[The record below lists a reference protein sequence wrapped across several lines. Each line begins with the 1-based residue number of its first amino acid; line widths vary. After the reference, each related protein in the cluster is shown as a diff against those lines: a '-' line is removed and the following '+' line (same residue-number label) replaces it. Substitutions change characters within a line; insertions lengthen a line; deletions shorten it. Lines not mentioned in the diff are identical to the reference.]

1 MLLPNASIPQQLKLE
16 MYRGTREIQEK
27 GRVDRFTALMYLLF
41 IVLGWLNIYAA
52 SFDLENAV
60 SMFDLSGRAGMQLV
74 WMGTSLLLAFAL
86 LKIDTSFYETYAFVA
101 YIAGIALLIIT
112 LVVAPEIKGS
122 RSWLVIGPVRL
133 QPAEFMKFIIA
144 LTLAKIFNVYNFRLM
159 ERKNLIIVFSLI
171 FLPLVLVILQS
182 ETGTALVYLSLIFV
196 LYREGLPGGIL
207 IMGVAAILYFVLA
220 IRFSDVQLG
229 MLSVGEFIAVI
240 LIIVFAAAM
249 VWNYVKRRETAFII
263 IGLGLIVLAAGWI
276 MHFFNLPVNPGLLA
290 LVALG
295 LVAVYLAYLS
305 LRFWKKVYLYILLF
319 VVGSFAFVESSE
331 YVFND
336 VLQPHQQ
343 MRIKVTLGMEQDLR
357 GSGYHVGQSKIA
369 IGSGGMSGKGFLNG
383 TQTKLKYVPEQDTDF
398 IFCTIGEEWGFIGST
413 IILLLFA
420 VFILRLISLA
430 ERQTTIFGRVYGY
443 GVVSIFLFHLLVN
456 IGMVIGIMPVIGIPL
471 PFFSYGGS
479 SLWGFTILL
488 FIFLRIDKGRKRA

>member
-1 MLLPNASIPQQLKLE
+1 
-16 MYRGTREIQEK
+16 MYRGINEIQEK
-27 GRVDRFTALMYLLF
+27 GRVDWFTVSMYLLF
-41 IVLGWLNIYAA
+41 IVLGWFDIYAA

-60 SMFDLSGRAGMQLV
+60 SMFDLSGRAGMQLL
-74 WMGTSLLLAFAL
+74 WMGTSLMLAFAL
-86 LKIDTSFYETYAFVA
+86 IKIDTSFYETYAIVA
-101 YIAGIALLIIT
+101 YVVGIALLVIT
-112 LVVAPEIKGS
+112 LIVAREINGS
-122 RSWLVIGPVRL
+122 RSWLVIGELRL

-144 LTLAKIFNVYNFRLM
+144 LMLAKIFNVYNFRLM
-159 ERKNLIIVFSLI
+159 ERKNLVIVSALI
-171 FLPLVLVILQS
+171 LLPLILVVLQS

-207 IMGVAAILYFVLA
+207 FMGVAAILYFVLA

-229 MLSVGEFIAVI
+229 MLSVGEFITVI

-249 VWNYVKRRETAFII
+249 VWNYVKRREVVFMI
-263 IGLGLIVLAAGWI
+263 IGLALIVLAVGLVL
-276 MHFFNLPVNPGLLA
+276 HFLNIPVNPGLMA

-295 LVAVYLAYLS
+295 LVAIYLGYLA
-305 LRFWKKVYLYILLF
+305 LRFWKKIYLYILLF
-319 VVGSFAFVESSE
+319 VAGSFAFVESSE
-331 YVFND
+331 YVFNE

-369 IGSGGMSGKGFLNG
+369 IGSGGMFGKGFLNG

-398 IFCTIGEEWGFIGST
+398 IFCTIGEEWGFVGST
-413 IILLLFA
+413 LILVLFA
-420 VFILRLISLA
+420 IFILRLITLA
-430 ERQTTIFGRVYGY
+430 ERQTTTFGRVYGY